1 MVRLMVCSDIHTKVG
16 HFQDAVVAARAGGP
30 VDAILIAGDLQMP
43 MATIDE
49 LNLPEPIYLV
59 HGNNDAAL
67 EPTHPADELV
77 IDVAADGIAGVRALG
92 YHQGA
97 PARGGD
103 VTHRIMVTHGHTYRA
118 PRLVRLRQRAAALD
132 ADVVVYGHSHRWQ
145 VDAGGPADAL
155 VVNSGTLMP
164 KPGSGRCTF
173 MTMVIDGKDVR
184 VERHEL

>member
-1 MVRLMVCSDIHTKVG
+1 MVRLMVCSDIHARIG

-43 MATIDE
+43 MAAIDE
-49 LNLPEPIYLV
+49 LNLPEPVHLV

-67 EPTHPADELV
+67 EPIHPADELV
-77 IDVAADGIAGVRALG
+77 IDVTTSGIASVQALS
-92 YHQGA
+92 YHEGA
-97 PARGGD
+97 AARGSET
-103 VTHRIMVTHGHTYRA
+103 VHRILMTHGHTYRA
-118 PRLVRLRQRAAALD
+118 PRLVRLRQRAATLD
-132 ADVVVYGHSHRWQ
+132 ADVVIYGHSHRWQ

-155 VVNSGTLMP
+155 VVNSCTLMP

-173 MTMVIDGKDVR
+173 MTMVIDGPDVR

>member
-1 MVRLMVCSDIHTKVG
+1 MVRLMVCSDIHARIG
-16 HFQDAVVAARAGGP
+16 HFQDAVVAARADGP

-43 MATIDE
+43 MAAIDE
-49 LNLPEPIYLV
+49 LNLPEPIHLV

-77 IDVAADGIAGVRALG
+77 IDVAADGIANVQARD
-92 YHQGA
+92 YHEGA
-97 PARGGD
+97 SARGDG
-103 VTHRIMVTHGHTYRA
+103 VEHRIMMTHGHTYRA

-132 ADVVVYGHSHRWQ
+132 ADVVIYGHSHRWQ
-145 VDAGGPADAL
+145 VDAGGPSEAL

-173 MTMVIDGKDVR
+173 MTMEIDGPDVR

>member
-1 MVRLMVCSDIHTKVG
+1 MVRFVVCSDIHARVG
-16 HFQDAVVAARAGGP
+16 HFQDTVVAARSGGP

-43 MATIDE
+43 MAAIDE

-67 EPTHPADELV
+67 EPVHPTDELV
-77 IDVAADGIAGVRALG
+77 IDVTAGGIASVQALAYHEGASARGDGIE
-92 YHQGA
+92 
-97 PARGGD
+97 
-103 VTHRIMVTHGHTYRA
+103 HRIMMTHGHTYRA

-132 ADVVVYGHSHRWQ
+132 ADVVIYGHSHRWQ
-145 VDAGGPADAL
+145 VDAGGPSEAL

-164 KPGSGRCTF
+164 KPGSERCTF
-173 MTMVIDGKDVR
+173 MTMEIDGPNVR

>member
-1 MVRLMVCSDIHTKVG
+1 MVRLMVCSDIHARIG
-16 HFQDAVVAARAGGP
+16 HFQDAVVAARAGGL

-43 MATIDE
+43 MTAIDE

-67 EPTHPADELV
+67 EPVHPADELV
-77 IDVAADGIAGVRALG
+77 IDVAADGIAGVRELD

-132 ADVVVYGHSHRWQ
+132 ADVVIYGHSHRWQ

>member
-1 MVRLMVCSDIHTKVG
+1 MVRLMVCSDIHARIG
-16 HFQDAVVAARAGGP
+16 HFQDAVVAARADGP

-43 MATIDE
+43 MAAIDE
-49 LNLPEPIYLV
+49 LNLPEPIHLV

-77 IDVAADGIAGVRALG
+77 IDVAADGIANVQARA
-92 YHQGA
+92 YHEGA
-97 PARGGD
+97 SARGDGIE
-103 VTHRIMVTHGHTYRA
+103 HRIMMTHGHTYRA

-132 ADVVVYGHSHRWQ
+132 ADVVIYGHSHRWQ
-145 VDAGGPADAL
+145 VDAGGPSEAL

-173 MTMVIDGKDVR
+173 MTMEIDGPDVR

>member
-1 MVRLMVCSDIHTKVG
+1 MVRLMVCSDIHARIG

-43 MATIDE
+43 MAAIDE
-49 LNLPEPIYLV
+49 LNLPEPVHLV

-67 EPTHPADELV
+67 EPIHPADELV
-77 IDVAADGIAGVRALG
+77 IDVAADGIANVQARA
-92 YHQGA
+92 YHERA
-97 PARGGD
+97 SARGD
-103 VTHRIMVTHGHTYRA
+103 DIEHRIMMTHGHTYRA

-132 ADVVVYGHSHRWQ
+132 ADVVIYGHSHRWQ
-145 VDAGGPADAL
+145 VDAGGPSEAL

-173 MTMVIDGKDVR
+173 MTMEIDGPDVR

>member
-1 MVRLMVCSDIHTKVG
+1 MVRLMVCSDIHARIG
-16 HFQDAVVAARAGGP
+16 HFQDAVVAARAGGL

-43 MATIDE
+43 MAAIDE

-67 EPTHPADELV
+67 APMHPADELV

-92 YHQGA
+92 YHEGA

-103 VTHRIMVTHGHTYRA
+103 VAHRIMVTHGHTYRA
-118 PRLVRLRQRAAALD
+118 PRLVRLRQRAATLD
-132 ADVVVYGHSHRWQ
+132 VDVVIYGHSHRWQ